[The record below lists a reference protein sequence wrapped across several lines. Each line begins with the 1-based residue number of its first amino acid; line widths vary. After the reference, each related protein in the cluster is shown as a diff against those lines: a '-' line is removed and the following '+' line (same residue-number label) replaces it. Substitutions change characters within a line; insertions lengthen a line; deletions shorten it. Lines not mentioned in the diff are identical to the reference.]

1 MTLANGS
8 LSDKGYELG
17 QYITSHQDQLAGAAQ
32 NPLLWSALVGGV
44 LTTGAATVGT
54 AKAVGPAKTFIH
66 RGLFHNPGEL
76 LVGYR
81 QGKFLT
87 RHPVYHRLLDR
98 MMHLQVI
105 APTGQAKTT
114 LLVSFS
120 WQDLLSGVTVFSLET
135 AGDLSFELMARA
147 RVLNRPIHYFNPA
160 DKQAMKWNPLSGDP
174 EIAAERAVTT
184 FRSAV
189 SSGNE
194 DFFKNFNSMVLRHSI
209 MALSAYEHNKGRE
222 PNMRKLTSFLVDE
235 GYRGKVLG
243 LGSGKKAGKNG
254 GSKDA
259 QTEAAVNSGGPKDN
273 KQGSKGKSKG
283 GDDRRAQVV
292 NIPGLHP
299 DTKAWFE
306 KQFLSAYTQRQRVEF
321 TSGLQSSL
329 EILLGRTMVK
339 DALSPEE
346 GEPQLK
352 IDEALDSGGLV
363 LPCIP
368 QGIVGDTST
377 RVLSTWMLLDFQ
389 QAVRARGEG
398 GYPVMAYLDEAHN
411 MLGHD
416 SSEAAQSF
424 STFVTQARHHNVGLT
439 LAYQSF
445 ALLPWE
451 LRATLGS
458 NARSK
463 LISGGGDPFDAEQ
476 TQALMG
482 YEEAEVTDRRRNYR
496 GLLSGPGS
504 YSVGTREQ
512 EKARYSLDDIRRLPR
527 GSWLFSQVR
536 NGQLQE
542 PQIVTARI
550 APRPR
555 QSRYGEADVEQLIA
569 SEKVEAS

>member
-1 MTLANGS
+1 MTFATGS

-17 QYITSHQDQLAGAAQ
+17 QYITSHQDQIAGAAQ
-32 NPLLWSALVGGV
+32 SPLLWSTLVGGM
-44 LTTGAATVGT
+44 LATGAATMGAT
-54 AKAVGPAKTFIH
+54 KAVGPAKSLIH
-66 RGLFHNPGEL
+66 RGLFHSPGEL
-76 LVGYR
+76 LVGDR

-87 RHPVYHRLLDR
+87 RHPVYHGLLDR

-120 WQDLLSGVTVFSLET
+120 WQDLLSGITVFSLET
-135 AGDLSFELMARA
+135 AGDLSLELMARA
-147 RVLNRPIHYFNPA
+147 RALNRPIHYFNPA
-160 DKQAMKWNPLSGDP
+160 DTQAMKWNPLSGDP

-184 FRSAV
+184 FQSAV

-209 MALSAYEHNKGRE
+209 MALAAYEHGKGRE
-222 PNMRKLTSFLVDE
+222 PNMRKLSQFLMDE
-235 GYRGKVLG
+235 DYRGKVLG
-243 LGSGKKAGKNG
+243 LGSGKSAGK
-254 GSKDA
+254 
-259 QTEAAVNSGGPKDN
+259 
-273 KQGSKGKSKG
+273 KG
-283 GDDRRAQVV
+283 GAKDVQAEGSEASGNAKNDKQASKRNTRGGDKRAQIV

-299 DTKAWFE
+299 DTKIWFE
-306 KQFLSAYTQRQRVEF
+306 KQFLSAYTQRQRSEF
-321 TSGLQSSL
+321 TSGLQASL
-329 EILLGRTMVK
+329 DLLLGRTMVK
-339 DALSPEE
+339 NALSPEG

-352 IDEALDSGGLV
+352 MDEALDSGGLV

-411 MLGHD
+411 MLGHS

-476 TQALMG
+476 AQAMMG
-482 YEEAEVTDRRRNYR
+482 YEETEVTDRRRNYR
-496 GLLSGPGS
+496 GVLSGPGS

-512 EKARYSLDDIRRLPR
+512 ETARYSLDDIRRLPR
-527 GSWLFSQVR
+527 GTWLFSQVKS
-536 NGQLQE
+536 GQLQE
-542 PQIVTARI
+542 PRIVTARI
-550 APRPR
+550 APPPR
-555 QSRYGEADVEQLIA
+555 QRSHGDAETEELLAGEKAE
-569 SEKVEAS
+569 